1 VYADH
6 TSIRRAR
13 LLTGRKLRPNGTYE
27 FRPVRRRALQVGSSM
42 VPVDGLAPAQ
52 FLKLGSAEGDEAVE
66 PEPVKVEEP
75 ETVE

>member
-1 VYADH
+1 
-6 TSIRRAR
+6 
-13 LLTGRKLRPNGTYE
+13 
-27 FRPVRRRALQVGSSM
+27 M